1 MRFRQKTL
9 WKIALLL
16 AAVAIS
22 IASLLYTNYLAEQLR
37 ESERQKVRLWAEAQ
51 KKVSTTDNPEFLFKV
66 VQQNETVPVILVN
79 DQGRILSSR
88 NIPENRQD
96 DLGEVLAEMKA
107 EREPIEIDTKY
118 GSKSYVYYQ
127 ESLLVT
133 QLRYFPYVQLVV
145 IALFFAVAYF
155 AFNASQKYEQNRVWV
170 GLAKETAHQLGTP
183 LSSLMGWLTYLES
196 TEKLDTPTVQEL
208 EKDVNRLQTVTDRF
222 SKIGS
227 NTQLEHHNIYE
238 QVAQGLSYLRS
249 RFSRKATITIDE
261 SADPDLKAWIND
273 SLFNWVIENLVKNAI
288 NAIEEKGCITFYI
301 HQQGRYAVVDVADT
315 GRGLQRSEFRS
326 IFEPGYTT
334 RKRGWGLGLS
344 LSKRIIEQYHGGQI
358 FVRNS
363 EPGKGT
369 TFRIKVR
376 Q

>member
-9 WKIALLL
+9 GKIALLL

-37 ESERQKVRLWAEAQ
+37 QSERQKVRLWAEAQ
-51 KKVSTTDNPEFLFKV
+51 KKVSKTDNPEFLFKV

-79 DQGRILSSR
+79 DQDRILSSR
-88 NIPENRQD
+88 NIPENQQD
-96 DLGEVLAEMKA
+96 DLREVLAGMKA
-107 EREPIEIDTKY
+107 ERDPIEIDTRY
-118 GSKSYVYYQ
+118 GNKSYVYYQ

-133 QLRYFPYVQLVV
+133 QLRYFPYIQLLV
-145 IALFFAVAYF
+145 IALFFGVAYF

-183 LSSLMGWLTYLES
+183 LSSLMGWLTYLET
-196 TEKLDTPTVQEL
+196 TEKLDPPTVQEL

-227 NTQLEHHNIYE
+227 HTQLEYLNLHE
-238 QVAQGLSYLRS
+238 QIAQSLTYLQS
-249 RFSRKATITIDE
+249 RFSRKVSISIDE
-261 SADPDLKAWIND
+261 GSDTTLTAWIND
-273 SLFNWVIENLVKNAI
+273 SLFGWVIENLVKNAI
-288 NAIEEKGCITFYI
+288 NAIRNKGCITFYL
-301 HQQGRYAVVDVADT
+301 HQQGNYAVVDVSDT
-315 GRGLQRSEFRS
+315 GCGIQRSEFRS

-344 LSKRIIEQYHGGQI
+344 LAKRIIEQYHRGQL
-358 FVRNS
+358 FVKSS

-369 TFRIKVR
+369 TFRIKVK

>member
-1 MRFRQKTL
+1 MFFQQKTL

-16 AAVAIS
+16 TALAIS
-22 IASLLYTNYLAEQLR
+22 IASLLYTNYLAERLM

-51 KKVSTTDNPEFLFKV
+51 KKVSTTDNPAFLFKV
-66 VQQNETVPVILVN
+66 VQQNETVPVILVSES
-79 DQGRILSSR
+79 DQIISSR

-96 DLGEVLAEMKA
+96 DLDQVLTEMKQA
-107 EREPIEIDTKY
+107 QEPIQINTKY
-118 GSKSYVYYQ
+118 GSKNFVYYQ

-145 IALFFAVAYF
+145 IALFFGVAYF

-183 LSSLMGWLTYLES
+183 LSSLMGWITYLES
-196 TEKLDTPTVQEL
+196 TDKVEASILQEL
-208 EKDVNRLQTVTDRF
+208 EKDVNRLQMVTERF

-227 NTQLEHHNIYE
+227 NTQLEQHNLHE
-238 QVAQGLSYLRS
+238 QIAQALTYLRS
-249 RFSRKATITIDE
+249 RFSQKVTIQIDD
-261 SADPDLKAWIND
+261 SSDTQLRAWIND

-288 NAIEEKGCITFYI
+288 NAIEEQGCITFYI
-301 HQQGRYAVVDVADT
+301 HQQGKDAVVDVADT
-315 GRGLQRSEFRS
+315 GRGMQRSEFRS

-358 FVRNS
+358 FVKYS

-369 TFRIKVR
+369 TYRIKVR

>member
-79 DQGRILSSR
+79 DQDRILSSR

-96 DLGEVLAEMKA
+96 DLDAVLAEMKA
-107 EREPIEIDTKY
+107 EREPIEIDTQY

-227 NTQLEHHNIYE
+227 NTQLEQHNLYE

-249 RFSRKATITIDE
+249 RFSRKATISIDA
-261 SADPDLKAWIND
+261 SADRELKAWINEA
-273 SLFNWVIENLVKNAI
+273 LFNWVIENLVKNAI
-288 NAIEEKGCITFYI
+288 NAIDEQGCITFYI

-344 LSKRIIEQYHGGQI
+344 LSRRIIEQYHGGQI

>member
-79 DQGRILSSR
+79 DQDRILSSR

-96 DLGEVLAEMKA
+96 DLDAVLAEMKA
-107 EREPIEIDTKY
+107 EREPIEIDTRY

-227 NTQLEHHNIYE
+227 NTQLEQHNLYE

-249 RFSRKATITIDE
+249 RFSRKATISIDA
-261 SADPDLKAWIND
+261 SADRELKAWINEA
-273 SLFNWVIENLVKNAI
+273 LFNWVIENLVKNAI
-288 NAIEEKGCITFYI
+288 NAIDEQGCITFYI

-344 LSKRIIEQYHGGQI
+344 LSRRIIEQYHGGQI